1 MQEYTCLVDN
11 TVHPTLPDLHLH
23 LRKLKWKQ
31 SDYYEFFFPK
41 KDLLT
46 GEKIPFKDLRT
57 YFKVDFLNKNN
68 LNKWARANPVEA
80 VEWTK
85 KYIAERK
92 KEKGLVYAPSH
103 FELRTLFCPS
113 VKFLQEYTDYNKMCE
128 SIGLKPRFD
137 YAAPLVFNPLPTNF
151 KVIQDTREQSPLK
164 FIKSEVKKLDYGDYT
179 LSDGNSNI
187 FIERKSISD
196 MVGTMSQGYERF
208 YREVERARNDNAYL
222 IVAVEVDYNTFQS
235 FHKDYR
241 MRYAKVS
248 PEHIL
253 KIMRGLLLDFDN
265 LQFVFCDGRVKL
277 TETILKIYQ
286 LGEQVKT
293 TDLQMAVEKGLI

>member
-1 MQEYTCLVDN
+1 MQEHKCLIDN
-11 TVHPTLPDLHLH
+11 TVHPTLPDLHSH

-31 SDYYEFFFPK
+31 ADYYESFFPK

-68 LNKWARANPVEA
+68 LNKWARANPVKA

-113 VKFLQEYTDYNKMCE
+113 VKFLQEHTDYNKMCE

-137 YAAPLVFNPLPTNF
+137 YVTPLVFNPLPANF
-151 KVIQDTREQSPLK
+151 KVFCDTREQAPLK

-179 LSDGNSNI
+179 LSEGNSNI

-196 MVGTMSQGYERF
+196 AVSTMSQGYERF
-208 YREVERARNDNAYL
+208 YREVERARNDDAYL

-293 TDLQMAVEKGLI
+293 TDLQMAVERGLI